1 MRLVVSD
8 KILKLTSLLV
18 VILWLSPTLIEF
30 TVNLGSQTYSWSAFV
45 LLFLLPII
53 GFIYLILAVLI
64 KKMVAFLVWSS
75 LYFFPLLSL
84 WHWVLTCSVLKRKFN
99 LYYFSINRW
108 QRKAFVVM

>member
-8 KILKLTSLLV
+8 KTLKLTSLLA

-53 GFIYLILAVLI
+53 GFIYLILAILTRKWWLI
-64 KKMVAFLVWSS
+64 LIGLACLFSFFISMFLG
-75 LYFFPLLSL
+75 YFFLGP
-84 WHWVLTCSVLKRKFN
+84 
-99 LYYFSINRW
+99 
-108 QRKAFVVM
+108 

>member
-1 MRLVVSD
+1 MVND

-53 GFIYLILAVLI
+53 GFIYLILAILTRKWWLI
-64 KKMVAFLVWSS
+64 LIGLACLFSFFISMFLGY
-75 LYFFPLLSL
+75 LFLGP
-84 WHWVLTCSVLKRKFN
+84 
-99 LYYFSINRW
+99 
-108 QRKAFVVM
+108 

>member
-18 VILWLSPTLIEF
+18 VILWLSPTLIKF

-53 GFIYLILAVLI
+53 GFIYLILAILTRKWWLI
-64 KKMVAFLVWSS
+64 LIGLACLFSFFISMFLGY
-75 LYFFPLLSL
+75 LFLGP
-84 WHWVLTCSVLKRKFN
+84 
-99 LYYFSINRW
+99 
-108 QRKAFVVM
+108 

>member
-30 TVNLGSQTYSWSAFV
+30 TVSLGSQTYSWSAFV

-53 GFIYLILAVLI
+53 GFIYLILAILTRKWWLI
-64 KKMVAFLVWSS
+64 LIGLACLFSFFISMFLGY
-75 LYFFPLLSL
+75 LFLG
-84 WHWVLTCSVLKRKFN
+84 T
-99 LYYFSINRW
+99 
-108 QRKAFVVM
+108 

>member
-18 VILWLSPTLIEF
+18 AILWLSPTLIEF

-53 GFIYLILAVLI
+53 GFIYLILAFLMRKWWLI
-64 KKMVAFLVWSS
+64 LIGLACLFSFFISMFLGY
-75 LYFFPLLSL
+75 LFLGP
-84 WHWVLTCSVLKRKFN
+84 
-99 LYYFSINRW
+99 
-108 QRKAFVVM
+108 

>member
-18 VILWLSPTLIEF
+18 AILWLSPTLIEF

-53 GFIYLILAVLI
+53 GFIYLILAILTKKWWLI
-64 KKMVAFLVWSS
+64 LIGLACLFSFFISMFLGY
-75 LYFFPLLSL
+75 LFLGP
-84 WHWVLTCSVLKRKFN
+84 
-99 LYYFSINRW
+99 
-108 QRKAFVVM
+108 

>member
-8 KILKLTSLLV
+8 KILKLTSLLA

-53 GFIYLILAVLI
+53 GFTYLIF
-64 KKMVAFLVWSS
+64 AFLMRKWWLILIGLACLFS
-75 LYFFPLLSL
+75 FFISMFLGYLFLGP
-84 WHWVLTCSVLKRKFN
+84 
-99 LYYFSINRW
+99 
-108 QRKAFVVM
+108 

>member
-53 GFIYLILAVLI
+53 DFIYLILAILTRKWWMILI
-64 KKMVAFLVWSS
+64 GLACLFSFFISMFLGY
-75 LYFFPLLSL
+75 LFLGP
-84 WHWVLTCSVLKRKFN
+84 
-99 LYYFSINRW
+99 
-108 QRKAFVVM
+108 

>member
-8 KILKLTSLLV
+8 KILKLTSLLI

-53 GFIYLILAVLI
+53 GFIYLILAILTRKWWLI
-64 KKMVAFLVWSS
+64 LIGLACLFSFFISMFLGY
-75 LYFFPLLSL
+75 LFLGP
-84 WHWVLTCSVLKRKFN
+84 
-99 LYYFSINRW
+99 
-108 QRKAFVVM
+108 

>member
-30 TVNLGSQTYSWSAFV
+30 TVILGSQTYSWSAFV

-53 GFIYLILAVLI
+53 GFIYLILAILTRKWWLI
-64 KKMVAFLVWSS
+64 LIGLACLFSFFISMFLG
-75 LYFFPLLSL
+75 YFFLGP
-84 WHWVLTCSVLKRKFN
+84 
-99 LYYFSINRW
+99 
-108 QRKAFVVM
+108 

>member
-53 GFIYLILAVLI
+53 WFTYLIF
-64 KKMVAFLVWSS
+64 AFLMRKWW
-75 LYFFPLLSL
+75 LFLFGLACIFAFPITMALGAYLLGP
-84 WHWVLTCSVLKRKFN
+84 
-99 LYYFSINRW
+99 
-108 QRKAFVVM
+108 

>member
-53 GFIYLILAVLI
+53 GFIYLILVILTRKWWLI
-64 KKMVAFLVWSS
+64 LIGLACLFSFFISMFLGY
-75 LYFFPLLSL
+75 LFLGP
-84 WHWVLTCSVLKRKFN
+84 
-99 LYYFSINRW
+99 
-108 QRKAFVVM
+108 